1 MRRRPRNTAKPPA
14 NIVRPAIAEAGSIS
28 GALTGEEGEE
38 GEDGKQTG
46 NQRIWKHCCESPPLE
61 ADAMPAMVINTS
73 AKLIFRTTV
82 RPSS

>member
-1 MRRRPRNTAKPPA
+1 LEVILRRPRNTAKPPA

-28 GALTGEEGEE
+28 GALTGAGFV
-38 GEDGKQTG
+38 DGGQKE
-46 NQRIWKHCCESPPLE
+46 NHRIWKHLSESPSR

-82 RPSS
+82 KSSG